1 VDDYLSEKEQW
12 EWLKGWVR
20 SNGLWIVAGIA
31 VGAGILFGMRWWEA
45 RTDGIALDAGA
56 KYQQILEAL
65 DRKDKTRA
73 QTLTTELERDYAS
86 SPYVDQSRL
95 LAARVAVEAG
105 ELDKAADALKSVM
118 GTTKDKQ
125 LALVA
130 RLRLAR
136 VLLSQGKPDEAIATL
151 DAVDAGAFK
160 PRYQEAR
167 GDALFAK
174 GDKAGALQEYQAARA
189 GSLGQS
195 VDSASLDLKI
205 ADLLAENVAPAVA
218 SAAPGAAAAARPA
231 AAAPKPPEAK

>member
-12 EWLKGWVR
+12 EWLKSWLR
-20 SNGLWIVAGIA
+20 SNGLWIIAGIA
-31 VGAGILFGMRWWEA
+31 VGAGILAGWRWWEA
-45 RTDGIALDAGA
+45 RTDRIALEAGA

-65 DRKDKTRA
+65 DRKDKARA
-73 QTLTTELERDYAS
+73 ETITLQLERDYAT
-86 SPYVDQSRL
+86 SPYVDQARL
-95 LAARVAVEAG
+95 LAARVAVESN
-105 ELDKAADALKSVM
+105 ELDKAASTLKTVM
-118 GTTKDKQ
+118 DTSKDKQ

-136 VLLSQGKPDEAIATL
+136 VQLAQAKPDDAIKTL

-174 GDKAGALQEYQAARA
+174 GDKAGALKEYQAARE

-195 VDSASLDLKI
+195 VDAESLELKI
-205 ADLLAENVAPAVA
+205 DDLLAENVAPA
-218 SAAPGAAAAARPA
+218 APPA
-231 AAAPKPPEAK
+231 AANAKPSETK